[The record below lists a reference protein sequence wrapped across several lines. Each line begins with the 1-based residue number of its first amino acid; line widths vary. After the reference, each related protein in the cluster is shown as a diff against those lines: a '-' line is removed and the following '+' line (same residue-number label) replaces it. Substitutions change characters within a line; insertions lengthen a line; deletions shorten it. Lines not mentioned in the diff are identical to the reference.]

1 MYNGTRKRKGLLFLN
16 LQSTKTL
23 ANGAEMPRFG
33 LGVYKM
39 TERDETLQAIDKAR
53 GEIES
58 GSLQVFDTSKF
69 TVNGEEVTEAMIDM
83 DADFVPDN
91 TNAISD
97 GYYHESF
104 YKSAPAF
111 DLRIDGI
118 TLVNEA
124 Y

>member
-1 MYNGTRKRKGLLFLN
+1 
-16 LQSTKTL
+16 
-23 ANGAEMPRFG
+23 
-33 LGVYKM
+33 
-39 TERDETLQAIDKAR
+39 
-53 GEIES
+53 
-58 GSLQVFDTSKF
+58 
-69 TVNGEEVTEAMIDM
+69 MIDM
-83 DADFVPDN
+83 DSDFTPDN